1 MLSIDPENLSVGEIY
16 HYLSSTIA
24 PRPIA
29 FVSTLDENGVPN
41 LAPFSF
47 FNVVSSKP
55 PTLVFCVAK
64 KQHNQST
71 KDTLLNV
78 QANSEAV
85 VNMVSYDIARQM
97 GITSI
102 EFPSSVS
109 EFKKAGLTPI
119 PSDLVKPFR
128 VKESPAQF
136 ECKVQQIIPLDPENV
151 GAGYFMVVCRIVRM
165 HFHEQIIDEKG
176 RITPEKIDLIG
187 RFGGANYTRSKEG
200 VFEIR
205 QPQHEICIGFDKL
218 PKKLRNSTVLTG
230 NNLALIAGLK
240 ALPDKAEVLAIQK
253 EVAIQKTLHNNPNK
267 INALHYLAKEALER
281 GEVEK
286 GVKIALLGEYL

>member
-1 MLSIDPENLSVGEIY
+1 MLSIDTENLSVSELY

-47 FNVVSSKP
+47 FNVVSAKP

-64 KQHNQST
+64 KQPSKST

-78 QANSEAV
+78 QANGEAV

-97 GITSI
+97 GITSV
-102 EFPSSVS
+102 EFPSNVS
-109 EFKKAGLTPI
+109 EFKKSGLTPI
-119 PSDLVKPFR
+119 ESDVVKPFR

-151 GAGYFMVVCRIVRM
+151 GAGYFMVVCRIVKM
-165 HFHEQIIDEKG
+165 HFHQAIIDAKG
-176 RITPEKIDLIG
+176 RIEPEKIDLIG

-218 PKKLRNSTVLTG
+218 PKKLRNSSVLTG

-240 ALPDKAEVLAIQK
+240 ALPEKMEVLAIQMD
-253 EVAIQKTLHNNPNK
+253 VDIQKTLHNNPNK

-281 GEVEK
+281 GELEK